1 MRPEPHHKNYLLLE
15 KFCELDARAASSKAD
30 FKIDELKSWFSG

>member
-15 KFCELDARAASSKAD
+15 KFCELDTRAASSKAD
-30 FKIDELKSWFSG
+30 FKVDELKSWFSG